1 MVEGVIVMIIGT
13 FFLAVALHVG
23 IVLTV
28 DLFTNQQH
36 STTTQS
42 NHS

>member
-28 DLFTNQQH
+28 DLLINQQH
-36 STTTQS
+36 STTT
-42 NHS
+42 

>member
-1 MVEGVIVMIIGT
+1 MIIGT

-28 DLFTNQQH
+28 DLFTNQQP

>member
-1 MVEGVIVMIIGT
+1 MIIGT

-28 DLFTNQQH
+28 DLFTNPHH
-36 STTTQS
+36 STTQS